1 MLGPPSKHF
10 RCPRRSRLQ
19 CWFRSRVGRERLHA
33 KLKPNR
39 MRSTSTTISPL
50 LVCTI
55 LVFSAC
61 SGLSSPEPIPQY
73 DAETFYETTAI
84 TGASFSHDEGRIL
97 ISTDASGVFNAYSQ
111 PFDGGPPE
119 QLTQSDND
127 SIFAVTWFPRDDRFL
142 YTADQ
147 GGNELNHLYVRES
160 DGSVKDLTPGDELKA
175 MFGGWSGDLESFAVL
190 TNERDRRYFDLYR
203 YKVDGYEREL
213 VLKNEEGWMPG
224 GVSRDGRWVS
234 LDKHRNNADSDIY
247 IWDAENPDTPPVHI
261 TPHEGNVQHVSVTF
275 SPDSTKFYYGTD
287 GRGEFRQIWT
297 YDMATQEH
305 AAAVEADWDVVFFS
319 LSETGR
325 YQVTGINQDAQTVF
339 SILDTKTG
347 EEVQIPD
354 LPEGNVQRVVFS
366 RSESRMA
373 FYLNSDS
380 SPSNLYVLQIGDL
393 EIKRLTSSLNES
405 ISQEHL
411 VDSEVV
417 RYESYDGLQVPSLLY
432 KPKTASS
439 ANPVPAMVWVHGGP
453 GGQSRKGYS
462 PTFQHLVNHGYAVLA
477 VNNRGSSGYGKTFY
491 HMDDQKHGDVDLKDC
506 VEAKKY
512 LSSLDWVDPSRIGI
526 IGGSFGGFMVAAAL
540 AFEPEV
546 FDVGIN
552 IFGVTNWLRT
562 LQNMPPWWEAQREAL
577 FAEMGDPATDEERLR
592 AISPLFHASNI
603 VKPLLVVQG
612 ANDPRVLQA
621 ESDEIVEA
629 VREAGTPVKY
639 LLFPDEGHGFRKK
652 ANRIAASNAYV
663 EFLNQHLRGESPAP

>member
-1 MLGPPSKHF
+1 MTTTRITAAPS
-10 RCPRRSRLQ
+10 
-19 CWFRSRVGRERLHA
+19 
-33 KLKPNR
+33 
-39 MRSTSTTISPL
+39 
-50 LVCTI
+50 LVCTV

-61 SGLSSPEPIPQY
+61 SGPSYPEAIPLY
-73 DAETFYETTAI
+73 SAETFYETTAI
-84 TGASFSHDEGRIL
+84 TGASFSHDEERIL

-127 SIFAVTWFPRDDRFL
+127 SIFAVSWFPRDDRFL

-147 GGNELNHLYVRES
+147 GGNELNHLFVRES
-160 DGSVKDLTPGDELKA
+160 DGSIKDLTPGDELKA

-213 VLKNEEGWMPG
+213 VLKNEDGWMPG
-224 GVSRDGRWVS
+224 SVSRDGRWVS

-247 IWDAENPDTPPVHI
+247 IWDAENPDTPPAHI

-275 SPDSTKFYYGTD
+275 SPDSKKFYYGTD

-297 YDMATQEH
+297 YDMATQQH

-339 SILDTKTG
+339 SILDTETG

-380 SPSNLYVLQIGDL
+380 SPPNLYVLQIDDP

-417 RYESYDGLQVPSLLY
+417 RYESYDGLEVPSLLY

-462 PTFQHLVNHGYAVLA
+462 PTLQHLVNHGYAVLA

-506 VEAKKY
+506 VEAKNY

-577 FAEMGDPATDEERLR
+577 FAEMGDPATDGERLR

>member
-1 MLGPPSKHF
+1 MTTTRITAAPS
-10 RCPRRSRLQ
+10 
-19 CWFRSRVGRERLHA
+19 
-33 KLKPNR
+33 
-39 MRSTSTTISPL
+39 
-50 LVCTI
+50 LVCTV

-61 SGLSSPEPIPQY
+61 SGPSYPEAIPLY
-73 DAETFYETTAI
+73 SAETFYETTAI
-84 TGASFSHDEGRIL
+84 TGASFSHDEERIL

-127 SIFAVTWFPRDDRFL
+127 SIFAVSWFPRDDRFL

-147 GGNELNHLYVRES
+147 GGNELNHLFVRES
-160 DGSVKDLTPGDELKA
+160 DGSIKDLTPGDELKA

-213 VLKNEEGWMPG
+213 VLKNEDGWMPG
-224 GVSRDGRWVS
+224 SVSRDGRWVS

-247 IWDAENPDTPPVHI
+247 IWDAENPDTPPAHI

-275 SPDSTKFYYGTD
+275 SPDSKKFYYGTD

-297 YDMATQEH
+297 YDMATQQH

-339 SILDTKTG
+339 SILDTETG

-380 SPSNLYVLQIGDL
+380 SPPNLYVLQIDDP

-417 RYESYDGLQVPSLLY
+417 RYESYDGLEVPSLLY

-462 PTFQHLVNHGYAVLA
+462 PTLQHLVNHGYAVLA

-577 FAEMGDPATDEERLR
+577 FAEMGDPATDGERLR

>member
-1 MLGPPSKHF
+1 MTTTRITAAPS
-10 RCPRRSRLQ
+10 
-19 CWFRSRVGRERLHA
+19 
-33 KLKPNR
+33 
-39 MRSTSTTISPL
+39 
-50 LVCTI
+50 LVCTV

-61 SGLSSPEPIPQY
+61 SGPSYPEAIPLFS
-73 DAETFYETTAI
+73 AETFYETTAI
-84 TGASFSHDEGRIL
+84 IGASFSHDEERIL

-127 SIFAVTWFPRDDRFL
+127 SIFAVSWFPRDDRFL

-147 GGNELNHLYVRES
+147 GGNELNHLFVRES
-160 DGSVKDLTPGDELKA
+160 DGSIKDLTPGDELKA

-213 VLKNEEGWMPG
+213 VLKNEDGWMPG
-224 GVSRDGRWVS
+224 SVSRDGRWVS

-247 IWDAENPDTPPVHI
+247 IWDAENPDTPPAHI

-275 SPDSTKFYYGTD
+275 SPDSKKFYYGTD

-297 YDMATQEH
+297 YDMATQQH

-339 SILDTKTG
+339 SILDTETG

-380 SPSNLYVLQIGDL
+380 SPPNLYVLQIDDP

-417 RYESYDGLQVPSLLY
+417 RYESYDGLEVPSLLY

-462 PTFQHLVNHGYAVLA
+462 PTLQHLVNHGYAVLA

-577 FAEMGDPATDEERLR
+577 FAEMGDPATDGERLR

>member
-1 MLGPPSKHF
+1 MTTTRITAAPS
-10 RCPRRSRLQ
+10 
-19 CWFRSRVGRERLHA
+19 
-33 KLKPNR
+33 
-39 MRSTSTTISPL
+39 
-50 LVCTI
+50 LVCTV

-61 SGLSSPEPIPQY
+61 SGPSYPEAIPLY
-73 DAETFYETTAI
+73 SAETFYETTAI
-84 TGASFSHDEGRIL
+84 TGASFSHDEERIL

-127 SIFAVTWFPRDDRFL
+127 SIFAVSWFPRDDRFL

-147 GGNELNHLYVRES
+147 GGNELNHLFVRES
-160 DGSVKDLTPGDELKA
+160 DGSIKDLTPGDELKA

-213 VLKNEEGWMPG
+213 VLKNEDGWMPG
-224 GVSRDGRWVS
+224 SVSRDGRWVS

-247 IWDAENPDTPPVHI
+247 IWDAENPDTPPAHI

-275 SPDSTKFYYGTD
+275 SPDSKKFYYGTD

-297 YDMATQEH
+297 YDMATQQH

-339 SILDTKTG
+339 SILDTETG

-380 SPSNLYVLQIGDL
+380 SPPNLYVLQIDDP

-417 RYESYDGLQVPSLLY
+417 RYESYDGLEVPSLLY

-462 PTFQHLVNHGYAVLA
+462 PTLQHLVNHGYAVLA

-577 FAEMGDPATDEERLR
+577 FAEMGDPATDGERLR

-652 ANRIAASNAYV
+652 ANRIAASNTYV

>member
-1 MLGPPSKHF
+1 M
-10 RCPRRSRLQ
+10 
-19 CWFRSRVGRERLHA
+19 
-33 KLKPNR
+33 
-39 MRSTSTTISPL
+39 STARTAIVPL

-55 LVFSAC
+55 LAFAAC
-61 SGLSSPEPIPQY
+61 TGSTSPESIPRY
-73 DAETFYETTAI
+73 DAQTFYETTAI
-84 TGASFSHDEGRIL
+84 TGASFSHDEESIL
-97 ISTDASGVFNAYSQ
+97 ISTDATGVFNAYSQ
-111 PFDGGPPE
+111 PFGGGPPE
-119 QLTQSDND
+119 QLTQSEDD
-127 SIFAVTWFPRDDRFL
+127 SIFAVSWFPHDNRFL

-147 GGNELNHLYVRES
+147 GGNELNHLYVREH
-160 DGSVKDLTPGDELKA
+160 DGSVRDLTPGDELKA
-175 MFGGWSGDLESFAVL
+175 MFGGWSGDRESFTVL

-203 YKVDGYEREL
+203 YNVDGYEREL
-213 VLKNEEGWMPG
+213 VLKNEDGWMPG
-224 GVSRDGRWVS
+224 SVSRDGRWVS
-234 LDKHRNNADSDIY
+234 LDKARNNADSDIY
-247 IWDAENPDTPPVHI
+247 IWDAENPDAPPVHV
-261 TPHEGNVQHVSVTF
+261 TQHEGNVQHVSVTF

-297 YDMATQEH
+297 YDLGSQEH

-325 YQVTGINQDAQTVF
+325 FQVSGINEDAQTVF
-339 SILDTKTG
+339 SILDTETG
-347 EEVQIPD
+347 KELQIPD
-354 LPEGNVQRVVFS
+354 IPEGNVQRVVFS

-380 SPSNLYVLQIGDL
+380 SPPNLYVLDVNDL
-393 EIKRLTSSLNES
+393 DVRRLTSSLNEA

-417 RYESYDGLQVPSLLY
+417 RYESYDGLEIPALLY
-432 KPKTASS
+432 RPRTASS
-439 ANPVPAMVWVHGGP
+439 SNQVPAMVWVHGGP

-462 PTFQHLVNHGYAVLA
+462 PTLQHLANHGYAVLA

-506 VEAKKY
+506 VQAKRY
-512 LSSLDWVDPSRIGI
+512 LSSLDWVDPARIGI

-562 LQNMPPWWEAQREAL
+562 LQNIPPWWEAQREAL
-577 FAEMGDPATDEERLR
+577 FAEMGDPAIDEERLR
-592 AISPLFHASNI
+592 AISPLFHANNI

-612 ANDPRVLQA
+612 ANDPRVLQV

-629 VREAGTPVKY
+629 VREAGTPVEY

-652 ANRIAASNAYV
+652 ANRISASDAYV
-663 EFLNQHLRGESPAP
+663 KFLDEHLKGESAAP

>member
-1 MLGPPSKHF
+1 MTNARPLTASLLLWTVPTFVACTGPTSPDSI
-10 RCPRRSRLQ
+10 PR
-19 CWFRSRVGRERLHA
+19 
-33 KLKPNR
+33 
-39 MRSTSTTISPL
+39 
-50 LVCTI
+50 
-55 LVFSAC
+55 
-61 SGLSSPEPIPQY
+61 Y
-73 DAETFYETTAI
+73 DAKTFYETTAI
-84 TGASFSHDEGRIL
+84 TGASFSHDEERIL

-111 PFDGGPPE
+111 PFAGGPSE
-119 QLTQSDND
+119 QLTQSDDD
-127 SIFAVTWFPRDDRFL
+127 SIFAVSWFPNDDRFL

-160 DGSVKDLTPGDELKA
+160 DGSVRDLTPGDQLKA
-175 MFGGWSGDLESFAVL
+175 TFGGWSGDRKSFFVQ
-190 TNERDRRYFDLYR
+190 TNERDRRYFDLYK
-203 YKVDGYEREL
+203 YDGDSYEREL
-213 VLKNEEGWMPG
+213 ILKNEQGWIPG
-224 GVSRDGRWVS
+224 RVSRSGRWVS
-234 LDKHRNNADSDIY
+234 LDKPRNNADSDIY
-247 IWDAENPDTPPVHI
+247 IWDAENPETPPVHI
-261 TPHEGNVQHVSVTF
+261 TSHEGNVQHVSVTF
-275 SPDSTKFYYGTD
+275 SPDSTKFYYGTN

-297 YDMATQEH
+297 YDLASQEH

-325 YQVTGINQDAQTVF
+325 YQVTGINQDAQTVI
-339 SILDTKTG
+339 SILDTETG
-347 EEVQIPD
+347 EELQIPD
-354 LPEGNVQRVVFS
+354 VPEGSVQRVVVS

-380 SPSNLYVLQIGDL
+380 SPPNLHVL
-393 EIKRLTSSLNES
+393 EIDDLKTRRLTSSLNSE
-405 ISQEHL
+405 ISPEHL
-411 VDSEVV
+411 VDSAVV
-417 RYESYDGLQVPSLLY
+417 RYQSYDGLDIPSLLY
-432 KPKTASS
+432 KPKTASRMS
-439 ANPVPAMVWVHGGP
+439 RVPAMVWVHGGP

-462 PTFQHLVNHGYAVLA
+462 PTLQHLVNHGYAVLA

-491 HMDDQKHGDVDLKDC
+491 HMDDRKHGDVDLKDC
-506 VEAKKY
+506 IWARQY
-512 LSSLDWVDPSRIGI
+512 LASLDWVDPSRIGI

-540 AFEPEV
+540 AFEPAA

-562 LQNMPPWWEAQREAL
+562 LRNIPPWWEAQREAL

-629 VREAGTPVKY
+629 VRKAGTPVEY
-639 LLFPDEGHGFRKK
+639 LLFPDEGHGFRKR

-663 EFLNQHLRGESPAP
+663 EFLDLHLQRESAVP